1 MDWSI
6 QKVYL
11 YYFRCSGILYY
22 YLCWYILL
30 GSCLQSENTY
40 RKQCST
46 RSSATNTSSRNQW
59 STSSSATNTSS
70 QGGGKYTSPSLKV
83 KTTEK
88 TSTLS
93 RLNFYSIKIINLYS
107 FKSGYLYRNTCT
119 HFFSMIVCMA
129 LFISPPTVWFSTR
142 LIDILF
148 SSCIIKLSCNH
159 RTDNLSSSGR
169 CIIPWYIPII
179 IRCRSI
185 VDFHI

>member
-30 GSCLQSENTY
+30 GSCLQSENAY

-46 RSSATNTSSRNQW
+46 RSSATISSPHNQY
-59 STSSSATNTSS
+59 STRSSATNTSS
-70 QGGGKYTSPSLKV
+70 QGGGKYTSPSLKAKTS

-88 TSTLS
+88 ISTLS

-119 HFFSMIVCMA
+119 HFFSMTVCMA
-129 LFISPPTVWFSTR
+129 LFISPPTV
-142 LIDILF
+142 
-148 SSCIIKLSCNH
+148 
-159 RTDNLSSSGR
+159 
-169 CIIPWYIPII
+169 
-179 IRCRSI
+179 
-185 VDFHI
+185 